1 MHEQALG
8 ESTPRNA
15 SPGRDS
21 DRTATP
27 GLQNN
32 ADLEKHEETRSVAG
46 LMSKKAATK
55 DREKQDRSNIYE
67 LDEDDPA
74 RPANW
79 TKRKKLAT
87 TLVCPDRAN
96 KRELELKANPTNASQ
111 LLALTTLSSTFVSSS
126 YTAAETQIGREYG
139 VGREVTILGVSLFVA
154 GYIVGPIFFAPVS
167 SSLLTGPS
175 ATDLIRNTAQ

>member
-1 MHEQALG
+1 
-8 ESTPRNA
+8 
-15 SPGRDS
+15 
-21 DRTATP
+21 
-27 GLQNN
+27 
-32 ADLEKHEETRSVAG
+32 
-46 LMSKKAATK
+46 MSKKAATK
-55 DREKQDRSNIYE
+55 DGEKQDRSNIYE

-96 KRELELKANPTNASQ
+96 KRKLKADPTNTSQ